1 MHQLRTENDKLCI
14 QMHTIYILIK
24 VADFYIYFILTYLL
38 SGIFGEFFKKLVN
51 KIKFMCVIREH

>member
-1 MHQLRTENDKLCI
+1 
-14 QMHTIYILIK
+14 MHTIYILIK